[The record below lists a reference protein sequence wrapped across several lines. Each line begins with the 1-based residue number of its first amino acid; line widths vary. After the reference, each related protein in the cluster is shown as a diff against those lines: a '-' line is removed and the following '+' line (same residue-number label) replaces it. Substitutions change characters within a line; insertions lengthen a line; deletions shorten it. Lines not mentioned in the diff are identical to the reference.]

1 MLRRRRS
8 CDQCDPITPRTLP
21 RDSLEG
27 STSIVEH
34 GGAEWTAPLGYP
46 VFMEPIDERS
56 TRMPRQRPP
65 LLGLAGALLLGGVL
79 ATSALVITGAT
90 YLTPSLVAEKVIDCI
105 GASATV
111 AQSAPI
117 GTPPTV
123 TISSTVS
130 EFQSPTAVISAPGK
144 ELLVAERRG
153 VITRL
158 DASMTTRQQVVDL
171 STQVDATVEGGLL
184 GMALHPRYGLNGESR
199 LFLVFTRAL
208 DRALTIAS
216 IDLSDEMRADLE
228 RLKVLQIVPR
238 EDGWH
243 AGGGVAFLPDGR
255 LLVGIGDDSKP
266 NEAQSKSSM
275 LGKLVA
281 FDVDGLTSGPVIFSS
296 GLRNPF
302 RITVDAEHQALWVA
316 DVGQFCIEEV
326 NRIAL
331 TEAEGANFGWP
342 IFEGSREW
350 PRYVPSDY
358 GYGDGDE
365 SKKPAATIALV
376 DPITTYEHVKG
387 GPCAVI
393 GGAVVE
399 EWYLFADYCD
409 GKLLGIPI
417 DADPGTKASE
427 LLNFNAASVRVG
439 VIGIVHD
446 AAGNTWVL
454 DGWGG
459 TLIQLRVTP

>member
-8 CDQCDPITPRTLP
+8 CDQVDPITPRTLP

-27 STSIVEH
+27 STGIVEH
-34 GGAEWTAPLGYP
+34 GGAEWTTPLGYP
-46 VFMEPIDERS
+46 VAMEPIDERL
-56 TRMPRQRPP
+56 TRMPRRRPP
-65 LLGLAGALLLGGVL
+65 LLGLAGVLLLGGAL

-90 YLTPSLVAEKVIDCI
+90 YLTPSLVAEKLIDCI

-123 TISSTVS
+123 VVSATVND
-130 EFQSPTAVISAPGK
+130 FQSPTAVISAPGK
-144 ELLVAERRG
+144 KLLVAERRG
-153 VITRL
+153 VITYL
-158 DASMTTRQQVVDL
+158 DVTTTTRPQVVDL
-171 STQVDATVEGGLL
+171 SAQVDATVEGGLL
-184 GMALHPRYGLNGESR
+184 GMALHPQYGLNGESR

-228 RLKVLQIVPR
+228 SLKVLQIVPR

-281 FDVDGLTSGPVIFSS
+281 FDVDGPTSGPVIFSS

-302 RITVDAEHQALWVA
+302 RITVDAEHQMLWVA

-331 TEAEGANFGWP
+331 AEAEGANFGWP
-342 IFEGSREW
+342 IFEGARKW

-365 SKKPAATIALV
+365 SKKPEATISLV

-427 LLNFNAASVRVG
+427 LLNFNATSERVG

-446 AAGNTWVL
+446 DAGNTWAL

-459 TLIQLRVTP
+459 ALIQLNVTP